1 MSILDRIA
9 GLGSS
14 IGTSLKGKVE
24 SAFTDKDVA
33 SDGDADSVDVESAPA
48 GSRAPAMDEGA
59 ARRILG
65 LGESF
70 TLDEVRARAEALARP
85 ALAGAVNNDQAGL
98 AVLGDVATAAELL
111 EERLLPLSASSSASS
126 AGSTSGGPHRPAGPL
141 GASPRARAT
150 ARR

>member
-24 SAFTDKDVA
+24 SAFTDKDGA
-33 SDGDADSVDVESAPA
+33 SDGDADSVDSDGGLP
-48 GSRAPAMDEGA
+48 GPRPPAMDEAA

-85 ALAGAVNNDQAGL
+85 ALAGAVDNDQAGL
-98 AVLGDVATAAELL
+98 AALGDVATAAELL
-111 EERLLPLSASSSASS
+111 EERLLPVSSPSS
-126 AGSTSGGPHRPAGPL
+126 AGGSASGGPPRPTGTP